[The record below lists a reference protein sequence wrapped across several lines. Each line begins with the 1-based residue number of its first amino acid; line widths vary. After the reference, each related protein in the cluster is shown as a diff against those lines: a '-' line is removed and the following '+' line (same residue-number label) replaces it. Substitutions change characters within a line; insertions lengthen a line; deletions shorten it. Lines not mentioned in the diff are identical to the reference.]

1 MKRTICLIDAE
12 NYSAKKLSEVTKFI
26 QRTDK
31 LIEMR
36 VYGDF
41 SRPGL
46 KTWKKYAISKS
57 MVLVNEPG
65 AVAGKNS
72 SDISLVVDAMT
83 LLYERR
89 SEFDQVALITSD
101 SDFAVLARRFR
112 NLGVDVQGFGEAKA
126 PESFRMACNNY
137 WCYNEVVEENKRPH
151 GLSGPLLKLIKL
163 LKKAIK
169 QNLNSDG
176 WAMTASVNR
185 SVRSLNPSIHHK
197 RYGAKKF
204 SDLFRRSDLRTM
216 FELRRVGDSLQVKI
230 AC

>member
-26 QRTDK
+26 QRNDN
-31 LIEMR
+31 LVEMR

-46 KTWKKYAISKS
+46 KTWTKYATSKN
-57 MVLVNEPG
+57 MILVDEPG

-89 SEFDQVALITSD
+89 HEFDQVALITSD

-112 NLGVDVQGFGEAKA
+112 KMGVDVQGFGEAKA
-126 PESFRMACNNY
+126 PENFRMACNNY
-137 WCYNEVVEENKRPH
+137 WCYNEVVEETNVLTVFLGR
-151 GLSGPLLKLIKL
+151 
-163 LKKAIK
+163 
-169 QNLNSDG
+169 
-176 WAMTASVNR
+176 
-185 SVRSLNPSIHHK
+185 
-197 RYGAKKF
+197 F
-204 SDLFRRSDLRTM
+204 
-216 FELRRVGDSLQVKI
+216 
-230 AC
+230 

>member
-1 MKRTICLIDAE
+1 
-12 NYSAKKLSEVTKFI
+12 EVTKFI
-26 QRTDK
+26 QRTDN

-126 PESFRMACNNY
+126 PESF
-137 WCYNEVVEENKRPH
+137 
-151 GLSGPLLKLIKL
+151 
-163 LKKAIK
+163 
-169 QNLNSDG
+169 
-176 WAMTASVNR
+176 
-185 SVRSLNPSIHHK
+185 
-197 RYGAKKF
+197 
-204 SDLFRRSDLRTM
+204 
-216 FELRRVGDSLQVKI
+216 
-230 AC
+230 